1 MNRGMMGMATMV
13 ALCVASQ
20 SADAQ
25 VYIYD
30 APTTVYVPGGVYS
43 TTVYP
48 QPVVVQSGA
57 VVSSNYYAPAYAAP
71 AGVVQMSYRSP
82 VLVPAR
88 TVIAAPVVVG
98 PTVVR
103 DTTRVTRHNFT
114 HTVRTNGPAGPHY
127 SRVHVHSGLFGT
139 TIRERAR

>member
-88 TVIAAPVVVG
+88 TVIAAPVNTAPEPSVTMPEIDPVKACENRNIG
-98 PTVVR
+98 KNMA
-103 DTTRVTRHNFT
+103 TTS
-114 HTVRTNGPAGPHY
+114 AQ
-127 SRVHVHSGLFGT
+127 
-139 TIRERAR
+139 